1 LSAVVLP
8 SGPPTELA
16 DEGLRQHDEGDRLAR
31 LGVMVGIAG
40 LPLLLPSTAVNLTP
54 ADLGLVLA
62 MGAVLLWA
70 GSTRQRLRLPFVTG
84 VGIMAVA
91 GTLSALLG
99 AYPWPGAMAVVQ
111 DLYLLGWAAALATFG
126 RSPGSAEFLARAWC
140 VSAAAWAI
148 GLVLLFG
155 RSIVT
160 AGIASASAE
169 RAGFTFGDQNAAG
182 LYFVLSILI
191 ILAARR
197 PRRWCWRAPALAC
210 LLVGTAL
217 TGSLGA
223 ISGLLAG
230 LAAALVLRTQAR
242 RGPDTAIALLLALL
256 LAAGSVSLLA
266 QRHQVIQ
273 AAHASQNVLIRNSL
287 GRGAQSSSERAVLA
301 RQTLGLWRTSGLIG
315 RGPVST
321 QHTLREQQAPYPK
334 EAHNDWIAALVE
346 RGIMGFAGLL
356 LLVLEILL
364 LASAIWNPRRLA
376 PQFAAALPAPA
387 FVVGGLVTVLVFS
400 LTHEVLHDRT
410 IWTLLGLLA
419 AFGLWGRPGRW
430 SLGGTR

>member
-1 LSAVVLP
+1 LSAAVLP
-8 SGPPTELA
+8 RGRPTLLPGQGERQR
-16 DEGLRQHDEGDRLAR
+16 DERDRLAR
-31 LGVMVGIAG
+31 VGVMVGIAG
-40 LPLLLPSTAVNLTP
+40 LPLLLPSTSVNLTP

-62 MGAVLLWA
+62 MGAVVLWA
-70 GSTRQRLRLPFVTG
+70 GSTGQRLRLPFVIG
-84 VGIMAVA
+84 VGIMAIA
-91 GTLSALLG
+91 GTVSALLG
-99 AYPWPGAMAVVQ
+99 AVPWLGGIAVVQ

-126 RSPGSAEFLARAWC
+126 RTPGSAEFLVRAWC

-169 RAGFTFGDQNAAG
+169 RAGFSFGDQNAAG
-182 LYFVLSILI
+182 LYFVLSILV

-197 PRRWCWRAPALAC
+197 PRRWRWRAPALAC

-230 LAAALVLRTQAR
+230 LAVALVLRTQAH
-242 RGPDTAIALLLALL
+242 RGPDTAIALGLALI

-266 QRHQVIQ
+266 QRHRVIQ

-321 QHTLREQQAPYPK
+321 EYTLRAQQAPYPK
-334 EAHNDWIAALVE
+334 EAHNDWMAALVE
-346 RGIMGFAGLL
+346 RGIAGLAGLL
-356 LLVLEILL
+356 LLVLEIVL
-364 LASAIWNPRRLA
+364 LASVIWKPQQLA
-376 PQFAAALPAPA
+376 PPFAAALPVPA
-387 FVVGGLVTVLVFS
+387 FVVGALITVLVFS

-410 IWTLLGLLA
+410 VWTLLGLLA
-419 AFGLWGRPGRW
+419 AFGFWGRPRRW
-430 SLGGTR
+430 SLGGSR

>member
-70 GSTRQRLRLPFVTG
+70 GSTRQRLRLPFVAG
-84 VGIMAVA
+84 VGIIAVA

-99 AYPWPGAMAVVQ
+99 AYPWLGAMAVVQ

-126 RSPGSAEFLARAWC
+126 RSPGSAEFLIRAWC

-148 GLVLLFG
+148 GLILLFG
-155 RSIVT
+155 RSIIT
-160 AGIASASAE
+160 AGLASASAE
-169 RAGFTFGDQNAAG
+169 RAGFSFGESNAAG
-182 LYFVLSILI
+182 LYFVLSLLV

-197 PRRWCWRAPALAC
+197 PRRWRWRAPAIAC
-210 LLVGTAL
+210 LLLGTAL

-230 LAAALVLRTQAR
+230 LATALVLRTRAQ
-242 RGPDTAIALLLALL
+242 RGPDMAVALSLALV
-256 LAAGSVSLLA
+256 LAAGSAWLLA
-266 QRHQVIQ
+266 ERHQVVE
-273 AAHASQNVLIRNSL
+273 AAHASRYVLIRNSL
-287 GRGAQSSSERAVLA
+287 GRGVHSSSGRELLA
-301 RQTLGLWRTSGLIG
+301 KESLALWRRSGLIG
-315 RGPVST
+315 WGPAST
-321 QHTLREQQAPYPK
+321 IHTLRAQQEPYAK
-334 EAHNDWIAALVE
+334 EAHNDWLAALVE
-346 RGIMGFAGLL
+346 RGVLGFAGLL
-356 LLVLEILL
+356 LLVLEIGL
-364 LASAIWNPRRLA
+364 LASAVWNPRRLT
-376 PQFAAALPAPA
+376 PQFAAALPTPA
-387 FVVGGLVTVLVFS
+387 LLVGGLVTVLVFS

-410 IWTLLGLLA
+410 VWTLLGLLA
-419 AFGLWGRPGRW
+419 TFGLWGRPRRW
-430 SLGGTR
+430 SLGGSG